1 MINMDYHFLDS
12 NIFLSIATKDSSKD
26 ICDEYFKSNSTK
38 VTSWSVKKESN
49 NVLSKLE
56 TISLEVIGCIREFV
70 SVNKIS
76 DEKIASSLYI
86 VKRKFLNKYS
96 LDECPFGFNRKKF
109 LKIVNELFSYYQDIL
124 KYYISSSVEIWIN
137 EEYLTL
143 KSDYKNYY
151 SVLKSLFKKVDLYYY
166 SVNLGDARIIDLL
179 NDIGIH
185 SPDAEILLDAFK
197 TSSKLDEIIHF
208 ITRDNGIINNS
219 DDIFS
224 IFGGVVIPKK
234 PDEFIDN

>member
-1 MINMDYHFLDS
+1 MNYHFLDS
-12 NIFLSIATKDSSKD
+12 NIFLSIATKDSAKD
-26 ICDEYFKSNSTK
+26 ICEKYFKSNSIK
-38 VTSWSVKKESN
+38 VTSENVKKESN

-56 TISLEVIGCIREFV
+56 KISFEVIGCIRKFIL
-70 SVNKIS
+70 VNKIP

-96 LDECPFGFNRKKF
+96 FEDYPFGFNRKKF
-109 LKIVNELFSYYQDIL
+109 LKIVNRLFSYYNDIL
-124 KYYISSSVEIWIN
+124 KYSISSSFEIWIN
-137 EEYLTL
+137 EEFLTL

-151 SVLKSLFKKVDLYYY
+151 SALNFLFKKVDLYHY
-166 SVNLGDARIIDLL
+166 SINLGDAQIIGFL

-197 TSSKLDEIIHF
+197 TSDKLDNVIYF

-219 DDIFS
+219 TGIFS
-224 IFGGVVIPKK
+224 IFNGEVIPKK
-234 PDEFIDN
+234 PEEFLNN